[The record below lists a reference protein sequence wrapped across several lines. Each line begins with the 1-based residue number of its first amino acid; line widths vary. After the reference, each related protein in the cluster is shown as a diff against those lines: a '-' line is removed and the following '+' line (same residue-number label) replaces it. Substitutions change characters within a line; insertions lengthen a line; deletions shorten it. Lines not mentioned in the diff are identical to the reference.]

1 MFIDRF
7 FDPVYSSGE
16 KSAVMLPNIQ
26 LLRAVAVYM
35 VLFVHLKQLLPE
47 TSLTSLLHDKG
58 YSGVDLFFV
67 ISGFIMVYT
76 TSRSRVSAGE
86 FLFHR
91 ARRILP
97 LYYLVTLFVF
107 AIAITFPFVLQHTTT
122 DLHALLKSLAFVPF
136 EKAPGRI
143 YPLYYLGWTLNYEI
157 FFYLVFALSLSIW
170 YEMRVALCAVILSAC
185 VLFGL
190 WNPAPGNVILYFYS
204 QPILLDFLLGMI
216 IALFRDQIVFAM
228 GRIWVL
234 PWLALLT
241 GVAGLATASSFL
253 PVSPSLHAPPTNT
266 FLTFGVPMGL
276 IVIAA
281 VGFADVRTRGRPWQ
295 FLQEI
300 GNASYSIYLTHFFVV
315 GALIALAH
323 RIALPPTSQIALA
336 AAALPL
342 TAMVGIAVYRGFER
356 PVLSTLARWG
366 RGHEWSRR
374 AVPPRIH
381 GSPRLK

>member
-1 MFIDRF
+1 
-7 FDPVYSSGE
+7 
-16 KSAVMLPNIQ
+16 MLPNIQ

-47 TSLTSLLHDKG
+47 TSITSLLHDKG

-76 TSRSRVSAGE
+76 TSRNRISAGE
-86 FLFHR
+86 FLLHR

-97 LYYLVTLFVF
+97 LYYVVTLFVF
-107 AIAITFPFVLQHTTT
+107 IVAIAFPFAFHHTSPNF
-122 DLHALLKSLAFVPF
+122 DALLKSLAFVPF

-157 FFYLVFALSLSIW
+157 FFYLIFALSLSIW
-170 YEMRVALCAVILSAC
+170 YEMRVALCAAILSAC
-185 VLFGL
+185 VFFGL
-190 WNPAPGNVILYFYS
+190 WNPAPSNIILYFYT

-216 IALFRDQIVFAM
+216 IALFRDQIVSTM
-228 GRIWVL
+228 RRIGVL
-234 PWLALLT
+234 PWLTLLA

-253 PVSPSLHAPPTNT
+253 PVSGSLHAPPTNT

-276 IVIAA
+276 IVLAA
-281 VGFADVRTRGRPWQ
+281 IGFADVRTRGQPWQ

-315 GALIALAH
+315 GGLIALASRLH
-323 RIALPPTSQIALA
+323 LSPAPRIALALMALA
-336 AAALPL
+336 L
-342 TAMVGIAVYRGFER
+342 TAIVGIVVYRRFER
-356 PVLSTLARWG
+356 PVLSMLARWT
-366 RGHEWSRR
+366 RERQHRTEP
-374 AVPPRIH
+374 ARIH
-381 GSPRLK
+381 GSARLK

>member
-1 MFIDRF
+1 
-7 FDPVYSSGE
+7 
-16 KSAVMLPNIQ
+16 MLPNIQ

-47 TSLTSLLHDKG
+47 TSITSLLHDKG

-76 TSRSRVSAGE
+76 TSRTRISAGE
-86 FLFHR
+86 FLLHR
-91 ARRILP
+91 ARRIIP
-97 LYYLVTLFVF
+97 LYYVVTLFVF
-107 AIAITFPFVLQHTTT
+107 VIAITFPFVFHHTSP
-122 DLHALLKSLAFVPF
+122 DINALLKSLAFVPF

-170 YEMRVALCAVILSAC
+170 YEMRVVLCAAILSAC

-190 WNPAPGNVILYFYS
+190 WNPAPSNIFLYFYS

-216 IALFRDQIVFAM
+216 IALFRDRIVSAM
-228 GRIWVL
+228 RRIRVL

-241 GVAGLATASSFL
+241 GVAGVATASSFL
-253 PVSPSLHAPPTNT
+253 PVSASLHAPPTNT

-276 IVIAA
+276 IVVAA
-281 VGFADVRTRGRPWQ
+281 IGFADVRTRGQPWQ
-295 FLQEI
+295 YLQEI
-300 GNASYSIYLTHFFVV
+300 GNASYSIYLTHFFVI
-315 GALIALAH
+315 GALIALAQ
-323 RIALPPTSQIALA
+323 RIALSPTSRIALA
-336 AAALPL
+336 VAAIPL

-356 PVLSTLARWG
+356 PVLSTLTRW
-366 RGHEWSRR
+366 GHEWSRR
-374 AVPPRIH
+374 TVPPRIH
-381 GSPRLK
+381 RSAHLK